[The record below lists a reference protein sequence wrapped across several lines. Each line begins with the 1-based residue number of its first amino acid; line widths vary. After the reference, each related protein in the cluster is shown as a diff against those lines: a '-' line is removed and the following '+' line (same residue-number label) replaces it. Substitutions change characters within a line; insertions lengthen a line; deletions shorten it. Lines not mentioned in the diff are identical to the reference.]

1 MTCGGDFEREGEDDG
16 EGGHREHGSD
26 AEEGDVSE
34 AGQGRVD
41 RGQQEDH
48 HSCASGESV
57 DDSDGEGFDAEDG
70 FAQEEEAVVVFAVGF
85 VLGLT

>member
-16 EGGHREHGSD
+16 EGGHREHGAN
-26 AEEGDVSE
+26 AEEGDVAEPGPS
-34 AGQGRVD
+34 GVD
-41 RGQQEDH
+41 RGKEDDH
-48 HSCASGESV
+48 YSGASGESV

-70 FAQEEEAVVVFAVGF
+70 FTQEEEAVVVFAVGF